1 MNTQTQLP
9 PTDTQALPLGEQV
22 VIVGIDWADR
32 EHAICLIDP
41 QGRATVAQLPQSPE
55 AIDEWAADLAGRFPG
70 RTIAIAIEQS
80 TGALVHALLKYEH
93 LRIYP
98 INPKQLARYR
108 EAISPSGSKDD
119 PADARLLAQF
129 LQHYGAQLRPLT
141 PDTTATRK
149 LGRLTEIRRKLVD
162 ERTRLTLQLRS
173 TLKQYFPQLIELC
186 PDPRPLLLELLQRW
200 PTLALL
206 QRVHPK
212 TLRAFLR
219 QHGLANEDRQTEF
232 IQAVRGAVPLTRDEA
247 VVEPNALYATL
258 LARQIQELSRT
269 ITDLEQQ
276 ISAETQQH
284 PDQQIF
290 RSLPGAGE
298 ALVPRLLVAFGTD
311 RERFSSAEQ
320 MQCYTGIAPV
330 TRQSGKSR
338 RVSCRYACPK
348 FLRQTFHEFADQA
361 RKWSSW
367 SAAYYRQKRDAGCRH
382 QAAVR
387 ALAFKWIRIMFHL
400 WKTRSTYHEGTYID
414 QLRKRNSPLVKFLNP
429 A

>member
-9 PTDTQALPLGEQV
+9 PTDTQPSPLGGQT

-32 EHAICLIDP
+32 EHAVCLIDP
-41 QGRATVAQLPQSPE
+41 HGRATVTQLPQSPE
-55 AIDEWAADLAGRFPG
+55 AIDEWAGDMAARFPG
-70 RTIAIAIEQS
+70 QTIAIAIEQS
-80 TGALVHALLKYEH
+80 TGALVHALLKYEY

-108 EAISPSGSKDD
+108 EAVSPSGSKDD

-129 LQHYGAQLRPLT
+129 LQHYGAKLRPLK
-141 PDTTATRK
+141 PDTAATRK
-149 LGRLTEIRRKLVD
+149 LGRLTEIRRKIVD
-162 ERTRLTLQLRS
+162 ERTRLTLQLNS

-186 PDPRPLLLELLQRW
+186 SKQPLLLHLLQRW

-206 QRVHPK
+206 KRVHPK
-212 TLRAFLR
+212 TLRAVLR
-219 QHGLANEDRQTEF
+219 AHHIANEERQTEF
-232 IQAVRGAVPLTRDEA
+232 IHAVRDALPLTHDEA
-247 VVEPNALYATL
+247 VVEPNALYAAL
-258 LARQIQELSRT
+258 LARQIQEFSRT
-269 ITDLEQQ
+269 IADLEKQ
-276 ISAETQQH
+276 IAAQTQQH

-290 RSLPGAGE
+290 RSLPGAGD
-298 ALVPRLLVAFGTD
+298 ALVPRLIVAFGTD
-311 RERFSSAEQ
+311 RERFTSAEQ

-338 RVSCRYACPK
+338 HVSCRYACPK

-367 SAAYYRQKRDAGCRH
+367 SEAYYRQKRDNGCRH

-400 WKTRSTYHEGTYID
+400 WKTNSNYDERTYID
-414 QLRKRNSPLVKFLNP
+414 QLPKRKSPLVKFLNP